1 MCPSI
6 QHPDMEVSKT
16 RIASIVAVTTA
27 LGYALYRRR
36 SVHPSDTHGDE

>member
-1 MCPSI
+1 
-6 QHPDMEVSKT
+6 MEVSKT

-36 SVHPSDTHGDE
+36 SIDSSDSHGDE

>member
-1 MCPSI
+1 V
-6 QHPDMEVSKT
+6 EVSKT

-36 SVHPSDTHGDE
+36 SVNPPDIDGDE